1 MAVNSIQ
8 MPVNIKLNQNEAMSS
23 AYGKYYLEVATSEV
37 LSTEGLVNHITHH
50 NCAVG
55 TEAIAAVIK
64 KLGECIPELVAQ
76 GQPVKIDG
84 LGIFYPTAENKKNGL
99 LKLDVLAGVHLRFR
113 PQSDDLN
120 DLTSKSFLKMQVQPV
135 INLVCRAKAV
145 DLTPEI
151 TDKTKKKWLSQK
163 CTLSEFRSAGGFP
176 TIDGSSSG
184 SNTGGGNSGGPSTEG

>member
-1 MAVNSIQ
+1 

-55 TEAIAAVIK
+55 TE
-64 KLGECIPELVAQ
+64 
-76 GQPVKIDG
+76 
-84 LGIFYPTAENKKNGL
+84 KNGL
-99 LKLDVLAGVHLRFR
+99 LKSQLLDSKVNPLDVLAGVHLRFR

>member
-8 MPVNIKLNQNEAMSS
+8 MPINIKLNQNEAMSS
-23 AYGKYYLEVATSEV
+23 SFGRYYLEAATSEV

-76 GQPVKIDG
+76 GQPV
-84 LGIFYPTAENKKNGL
+84 
-99 LKLDVLAGVHLRFR
+99 
-113 PQSDDLN
+113 
-120 DLTSKSFLKMQVQPV
+120 

-151 TDKTKKKWLSQK
+151 TDKSKKKWASQK
-163 CTLSEFRSAGGFP
+163 CTLAEYCNAGGFP
-176 TIDGSSSG
+176 SMVCGSSPAESAGGSG
-184 SNTGGGNSGGPSTEG
+184 SGPAESAENAENGSGSQGVSATPQSARG